1 MCPKNFN
8 FYIVNKTNYGK
19 KKTLWNVVNDLLAVI
34 INAFH
39 LHSMNNPELIKNNW
53 IERSEMNILASTN

>member
-19 KKTLWNVVNDLLAVI
+19 KNLWNVVNDLLAVI

-39 LHSMNNPELIKNNW
+39 LHSMNNPELLKKK
-53 IERSEMNILASTN
+53 

>member
-19 KKTLWNVVNDLLAVI
+19 KNLWNVVNDLLAVI

-39 LHSMNNPELIKNNW
+39 LHSMNNPELFKKKIT
-53 IERSEMNILASTN
+53 E